1 MWTIS
6 LVDIFIVMNT
16 SYSKIR
22 HMQESNRLLESR
34 TLGKNILREYDID
47 DDNKATV
54 EQELSSIAS
63 DIQDVNPD
71 LDFSSVDAAQMSLDN
86 SNVCMIGDDVNG
98 FVNRNFGQ
106 KIKEMF
112 PDKVQEVT
120 KTISDYLTKFI
131 DYLSN
136 LDLSELKSLLKSVKN
151 KINEIKNNVVSEEIL
166 KEFFGTS
173 MAIITIGSFSMPALV
188 LTIASVAIVT
198 LVGIWLLRSILCAF
212 NINITTKKRCR
223 VRSFSWGQCD

>member
-1 MWTIS
+1 
-6 LVDIFIVMNT
+6 
-16 SYSKIR
+16 
-22 HMQESNRLLESR
+22 MQESNRLLESR

-47 DDNKATV
+47 DDNKATI

-71 LDFSSVDAAQMSLDN
+71 LDFSTVDAAQMSLDN

-120 KTISDYLTKFI
+120 KTISEYLTKFI

-223 VRSFSWGQCD
+223 VRSFSWGQCN

>member
-1 MWTIS
+1 
-6 LVDIFIVMNT
+6 MNT

-47 DDNKATV
+47 DDNKATI

-71 LDFSSVDAAQMSLDN
+71 LDFSSVDAAQISLDN

-223 VRSFSWGQCD
+223 VRSFSWGQCN

>member
-1 MWTIS
+1 
-6 LVDIFIVMNT
+6 
-16 SYSKIR
+16 
-22 HMQESNRLLESR
+22 MQESNRLLESR

-223 VRSFSWGQCD
+223 VRSFSWGQCN

>member
-1 MWTIS
+1 MK
-6 LVDIFIVMNT
+6 D
-16 SYSKIR
+16 
-22 HMQESNRLLESR
+22 SNRLLESR

-47 DDNKATV
+47 DDNKSTI

-63 DIQDVNPD
+63 DIQEVNPD
-71 LDFSSVDAAQMSLDN
+71 LDFSTVDAAQMSLDN

-120 KTISDYLTKFI
+120 KTISEYLTKFI

-136 LDLSELKSLLKSVKN
+136 LNLSELKSLLKNVKN

-212 NINITTKKRCR
+212 NINITTKKKCR
-223 VRSFSWGQCD
+223 VRSFSWGQCN

>member
-1 MWTIS
+1 
-6 LVDIFIVMNT
+6 
-16 SYSKIR
+16 
-22 HMQESNRLLESR
+22 MQESNRLLESR

-71 LDFSSVDAAQMSLDN
+71 LDFSSVDAAQISLDN

-151 KINEIKNNVVSEEIL
+151 KINEIKNNVVSEEII

-223 VRSFSWGQCD
+223 VRSFSWGQCN

>member
-1 MWTIS
+1 MK
-6 LVDIFIVMNT
+6 D
-16 SYSKIR
+16 
-22 HMQESNRLLESR
+22 SNRLLESR

-47 DDNKATV
+47 DDNKATI

-71 LDFSSVDAAQMSLDN
+71 LDFSTVDAAQMSLDN

-120 KTISDYLTKFI
+120 KTISEYLTKFI

-136 LDLSELKSLLKSVKN
+136 LNLSELKSLLKSVKN

-223 VRSFSWGQCD
+223 VRSFSWGQCN

>member
-1 MWTIS
+1 
-6 LVDIFIVMNT
+6 
-16 SYSKIR
+16 
-22 HMQESNRLLESR
+22 MQESNRLLESR

-47 DDNKATV
+47 DDNKATI

-71 LDFSSVDAAQMSLDN
+71 LDFSTVDAAQMSLDN

-120 KTISDYLTKFI
+120 KTISEYLTKFI

-151 KINEIKNNVVSEEIL
+151 KINEIKNNVVSEEII

-198 LVGIWLLRSILCAF
+198 
-212 NINITTKKRCR
+212 
-223 VRSFSWGQCD
+223 

>member
-1 MWTIS
+1 
-6 LVDIFIVMNT
+6 
-16 SYSKIR
+16 
-22 HMQESNRLLESR
+22 
-34 TLGKNILREYDID
+34 
-47 DDNKATV
+47 
-54 EQELSSIAS
+54 
-63 DIQDVNPD
+63 VNPD
-71 LDFSSVDAAQMSLDN
+71 LDFSTVDAAQMSLDN

-223 VRSFSWGQCD
+223 VRSFSWGQCN